1 MNFFIRFRE
10 IGFQTW
16 CELEEIRNK
25 LNKTV
30 ETGTFSELII
40 AYVSTVLLLPRFILR
55 KLFWLQVTQ
64 LFSLAVN
71 STRPTL
77 KLPILIT
84 KHTDEGRKVSW
95 DYEGRTWFYYSHLL
109 AQNYGWKLD
118 YIGKLSVDTV
128 IAHIQELLTSQQLE
142 NEFSWAMSEI
152 AYPYDKASK
161 TQKFKPLKRPY
172 WMLEEVREIK
182 KIKILKSSLP
192 VGLVQDVGGMQ
203 HALDEKEAKSKET
216 NTSTD

>member
-1 MNFFIRFRE
+1 MDFFIRFHK

-40 AYVSTVLLLPRFILR
+40 AYVSTVLLLPRFMLR
-55 KLFWLQVTQ
+55 KLFWLRVME
-64 LFSLAVN
+64 LFSVAVK
-71 STRPTL
+71 STQPKL

-84 KHTDEGRKVSW
+84 KHTDEGKKVSW

-118 YIGKLSVDTV
+118 YIGKLPVDTV
-128 IAHIQELLTSQQLE
+128 IAHVQEVLTSKQLE

-152 AYPYDKASK
+152 AYPYDKSSK
-161 TQKFKPLKRPY
+161 TSKFKPLKRPY

-192 VGLVQDVGGMQ
+192 VGLIHDVGGMQ

-216 NTSTD
+216 KSSTN